1 MGRMVVSLARY
12 ASGAVWI
19 GISAAGYD
27 RFRYELSWVSN
38 QRTCTVVKVLLFTEN
53 GFGVSFRSVS

>member
-1 MGRMVVSLARY
+1 MVSLARY

-19 GISAAGYD
+19 GISVVGYD

-38 QRTCTVVKVLLFTEN
+38 QRTYTVVKVLLLPRMDLGSAF
-53 GFGVSFRSVS
+53 VS